1 MSDSIPLLL
10 HVSFGVL
17 GILFA
22 LVVFAESWF
31 SPTPSHRKV
40 FLSGCVLFLMLG
52 ALVLG
57 GWWYVFHYPE
67 GKALILSSENAW
79 VHQIVMESK
88 EHIMFLIVMLSL
100 LLPVACR
107 DEFRRHGTS
116 RDSGRGITMAISGA
130 IVLLGLIMEGMGGL
144 ISLAVRVALQEG

>member
-1 MSDSIPLLL
+1 MINSIPLLL
-10 HVSFGVL
+10 HVSFGVV
-17 GILFA
+17 GILIA

-31 SPTPSHRKV
+31 SPTPSRRKV
-40 FLSGCVLFLMLG
+40 LFSSGVCLCMTG
-52 ALVLG
+52 ALLLG

-79 VHQIVMESK
+79 IHQIVMESK

-100 LLPVACR
+100 LLPLACR
-107 DEFRRHGTS
+107 DEFRRFGTS

-130 IVLLGLIMEGMGGL
+130 IVLLGMMMEGMGGL
-144 ISLAVRVALQEG
+144 ISLAVRLALQEG